1 MKLPDDVTTAS
12 TTQVFTPAIGNT
24 YKPAWSEMMDFLK
37 AIKQTVQEEVEASLK
52 AIPEDPYESARTD
65 KINAARAQAAAEY
78 TPIRFNC
85 ENPFFKSSYA
95 DLDGIM
101 NALRPILAKHGL
113 TVEFKTVLAV
123 DGSTILKTRI
133 LHSSEQWSESR
144 ARIIP
149 TKNDQ
154 QSYAS
159 ALTYMKRHQAMAL
172 LNITISDDYAD
183 DDAERNMADARNNSS
198 KGTAINTK
206 YNPKEQ
212 SGVTISKDQLD
223 ELEYELAEY
232 PDIAT
237 MVLDGL
243 KIESL
248 ADMPKSKFQV
258 SAQRIREI
266 KNARMGVK

>member
-1 MKLPDDVTTAS
+1 VEGKV
-12 TTQVFTPAIGNT
+12 
-24 YKPAWSEMMDFLK
+24 
-37 AIKQTVQEEVEASLK
+37 VEAAAVAAEKKSQWMEQLEFLRALK
-52 AIPEDPYESARTD
+52 ELIKKEAEEIAESSHTEDPYQSPKTNEL
-65 KINAARAQAAAEY
+65 NAARAKAALDY
-78 TPIRFNC
+78 PKIGFNQ
-85 ENPFFKSSYA
+85 ENPYFKSSYT

-101 NALRPILAKHGL
+101 MLVRPVLAKHGL
-113 TVEFKTVLAV
+113 SVEFKTVIKQ
-123 DGSTILKTRI
+123 DGSTELRTRL
-133 LHSSEQWSESR
+133 LHSSDQWSETR

-172 LNITISDDYAD
+172 LNITISDDWSD
-183 DDAERNMADARNNSS
+183 DDAERNMAPVRDGAKS
-198 KGTAINTK
+198 GTAINTK

-212 SGVTISKDQLD
+212 SGSVITKEQLD
-223 ELEYELAEY
+223 ELEYELGEF
-232 PDIAT
+232 PDIAQ

-266 KNARMGVK
+266 KNARLGVK